1 MGRVRGAD
9 SDLKLEKG
17 IVEVYTGNGK
27 GKTTASIGLAIR
39 ASGWGLKV
47 SIYYFMKTG
56 GYGEN
61 LTLSKLDTVKQKFF
75 GKDYFLTKDEKI
87 AKKFNAVLVKDKPPE
102 DYAQLVKNG
111 LEEARK
117 EMLSGETDIIILDEV
132 LTAIFYNLVSESDVL
147 DLIEEKP
154 ESVEL
159 VLTGRYA
166 PQKIIEMADLVTE
179 MKEIKHPYSKGI
191 SARKG
196 IEY

>member
-1 MGRVRGAD
+1 
-9 SDLKLEKG
+9 LKLEKG

-61 LTLSKLDTVKQKFF
+61 ISLSSFKNIKQKFF
-75 GKDYFLTKDEKI
+75 GKDYFLTKDENI
-87 AKKFNAVLVKDKPPE
+87 AKKFNAVLVKEKPPE
-102 DYAQLVKNG
+102 DYVKLVKDG
-111 LEEARK
+111 IEEARK
-117 EMLSGETDIIILDEV
+117 EMMSLESDIIIMDEI
-132 LTAIFYNLVSESDVL
+132 LTALFYGLVELNELLS
-147 DLIEEKP
+147 LIDEKP
-154 ESVEL
+154 ENVEL

-166 PQKIIEMADLVTE
+166 PKEIIDRADLVTE
-179 MKEIKHPYSKGI
+179 MLEIKHPYSKGMP
-191 SARKG
+191 ARKG

>member
-1 MGRVRGAD
+1 M
-9 SDLKLEKG
+9 KLEKG

-27 GKTTASIGLAIR
+27 GKTTAAIGLAIR

-61 LTLSKLDTVKQKFF
+61 ISLSKFDNVKQGFF
-75 GKDYFLTKDEKI
+75 GKEYFLTKDENI
-87 AKKFNAVLVKDKPPE
+87 AKKFNAVLVKDRPPE
-102 DYAQLVKNG
+102 DYIELVRKG
-111 LEEARK
+111 FEEARK
-117 EMLSGETDIIILDEV
+117 EMLSGETDIIIMDEV
-132 LTAIFYNLVSESDVL
+132 LTAIFYNLISLDDVL
-147 DLIEEKP
+147 NLIKEKP

-166 PQKIIEMADLVTE
+166 PQEIIDKADLVTE
-179 MKEIKHPYSKGI
+179 MKEIKHPYSKGV

>member
-1 MGRVRGAD
+1 M
-9 SDLKLEKG
+9 KLEKG

-61 LTLSKLDTVKQKFF
+61 VSLSKLENIKQKFF
-75 GKDYFLTKDEKI
+75 GKDYFLTKDENI
-87 AKKFNAVLVKDKPPE
+87 AKKFNAVLVKEKPPE
-102 DYAQLVKNG
+102 DYMELVKKG
-111 LEEARK
+111 FEEARN
-117 EMLSGETDIIILDEV
+117 EMLSGETDIIIMDEI
-132 LTAIFYNLVSESDVL
+132 LTAIFYNLISLNDVL
-147 DLIEEKP
+147 ALMDDKP

-166 PQKIIEMADLVTE
+166 PQEIIDKADLVTE
-179 MKEIKHPYSKGI
+179 MREIKHPYSKGI